1 MYIVWSYHRTSS
13 PWGGGAVPTLVRERL
28 SEQIARDLERRM
40 RDGALQ
46 LGTQLPAERVLAAK
60 YGVSRLV
67 VREAIRILEARGL
80 VYTRQGEGTFV
91 SPPSTARD
99 ASDILM
105 ALFDKDRLDLEVVD
119 ELLLFRRYLEI
130 ALVKLAAKRVTAH
143 DLACLRE
150 NLAAFAQ
157 GVSRHDA
164 DAIAAADENLHC
176 RIADIGQ
183 SRVLS
188 RIVRVTWAAL
198 SSYQKLYF
206 EYCEKPEI
214 ILQGLTKVV
223 DALGV
228 GDAEAAAQAMEALL
242 EYGDREFAARTMG
255 ARKSASAVL

>member
-1 MYIVWSYHRTSS
+1 M
-13 PWGGGAVPTLVRERL
+13 LVRERL
-28 SEQIARDLERRM
+28 SEQIARDLERRL
-40 RDGALQ
+40 REGTLQ
-46 LGTQLPAERVLAAK
+46 RGGQLPPERVLAAE

-67 VREAIRILEARGL
+67 VREAIRTMEARGL
-80 VYTRQGEGTFV
+80 VHTRQGEGTFV
-91 SPPSTARD
+91 SPANAARD

-105 ALFDKDRLDLEVVD
+105 ALFDKDRLDLEVVN

-143 DLACLRE
+143 DVARLRR
-150 NLAAFAQ
+150 NLAAFAE
-157 GVSRHDA
+157 GVAHHDA
-164 DAIAAADENLHC
+164 NAIAAADEDLHC
-176 RIADIGQ
+176 QIADIAQ

-206 EYCEKPEI
+206 EYCEKPEV

-223 DALGV
+223 DALEV
-228 GDAEAAAQAMEALL
+228 GDAEEAAGAMEAVL

-255 ARKSASAVL
+255 AHKAASAAP